1 MEYVAW
7 EKKYKS
13 NIALIDSQHQILFN
27 IINNLFDAMKFG
39 KGNEIIGEILNE
51 LLSYTDYHFNAEEN
65 LMKENQ
71 YVNLD
76 SHLKAHKEFVQK
88 VLFFYQRYISKE
100 SALSIDIIDFLKDW
114 LISHILTMDL
124 EFTRTIKADTN

>member
-51 LLSYTDYHFNAEEN
+51 LVSYTDYHFNAEEN

-114 LISHILTMDL
+114 LISHILTRDL